1 MPAEYYEGTTIL
13 RNTGFPGITAL
24 LTKSPSV
31 RDCYTMSSFSSVT
44 GSLRAFFSNPIILSS
59 LTSWFLAQLIKGIIT
74 LLHIRTKSIREVLE
88 TLVWRTGG
96 MPSSHAAVV
105 ASMTAAVG
113 FYEGIGSNLFA
124 VSLFVAMVVMRDAM
138 GVRRASGLQ
147 ARAFNQ
153 FGKQAAEKMD
163 ISFHP
168 VKEIQGHAP
177 LEVIVGAFLGIF
189 ISAAYAWL

>member
-1 MPAEYYEGTTIL
+1 M
-13 RNTGFPGITAL
+13 F
-24 LTKSPSV
+24 
-31 RDCYTMSSFSSVT
+31 SFSKFADSF
-44 GSLRAFFSNPIILSS
+44 RAFFSNPIILSA
-59 LTSWFLAQLIKGIIT
+59 LTSWFLAQLIKGIIV
-74 LLHIRTKSIREVLE
+74 LLHIRKKGFREVLE
-88 TLVWRTGG
+88 TLLWRTGG

-105 ASMTAAVG
+105 TSMTAAVA
-113 FYEGIGSNLFA
+113 FSEGVGSNLFA

-147 ARAFNQ
+147 ARALNLL
-153 FGKQAAEKMD
+153 GRITAEKLDME
-163 ISFHP
+163 FHP